1 MTLAA
6 ARYGKD
12 LVRVL
17 RVVRNQPSENGV
29 VVHDVVEYNVRALV
43 EGNISP
49 R

>member
-17 RVVRNQPSENGV
+17 RVVRNTE
-29 VVHDVVEYNVRALV
+29 VHDVAEYNVRALV
-43 EGNISP
+43 EGTISA
-49 R
+49 RCVSL